1 MQSSPTHVF
10 YTNFQTYFPLS
21 FTVSLF
27 PGIGKIY
34 LFTMTVWVTGLTH
47 SVLLPMNVIL
57 AKECEERNSPTPRKW
72 TSFSTGTFF
81 YSNNYDVIEESNLCY
96 YIWLLATVVEQ
107 SKLSLLISW
116 MRSAVRTLAR
126 EIFSSRIHT
135 TYKDDAVF
143 RTVSRIWNFKRDTS
157 RKNGRAARKGQLEA
171 HLH

>member
-57 AKECEERNSPTPRKW
+57 AKECKESNSPTPRKL
-72 TSFSTGTFF
+72 TFIL
-81 YSNNYDVIEESNLCY
+81 D
-96 YIWLLATVVEQ
+96 
-107 SKLSLLISW
+107 
-116 MRSAVRTLAR
+116 
-126 EIFSSRIHT
+126 
-135 TYKDDAVF
+135 
-143 RTVSRIWNFKRDTS
+143 WNFFEQLWRHS
-157 RKNGRAARKGQLEA
+157 RKLRSILIQSTVESRAKRMPDSTFETTVHLRKKELCRYPSIGHRPLCSIVTW
-171 HLH
+171 